1 MGKVGEAWK
10 SSRLVCLLRPKEIE
24 RVWLEDAFKF
34 PMIGQSYKNILVE
47 FNHRELTNTYNYS
60 LWPHPDSCQL
70 AAIKTV
76 FFLCESHEKS

>member
-1 MGKVGEAWK
+1 MGKVGRSMEKQQA
-10 SSRLVCLLRPKEIE
+10 SLPAQAE

-47 FNHRELTNTYNYS
+47 FNHRKLTNTYNYP

-70 AAIKTV
+70 AAIKTD